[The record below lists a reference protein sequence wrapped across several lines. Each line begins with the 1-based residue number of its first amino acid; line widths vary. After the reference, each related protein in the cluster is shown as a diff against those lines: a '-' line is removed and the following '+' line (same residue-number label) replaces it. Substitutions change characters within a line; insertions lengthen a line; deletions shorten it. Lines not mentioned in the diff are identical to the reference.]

1 MLELRNKS
9 WKPECAL
16 SFNMDWRILVF
27 YLEPEERDKIY
38 SILILLS
45 NIDSLQQAEYYC
57 RLCTVPY
64 QEVND
69 SQ

>member
-1 MLELRNKS
+1 
-9 WKPECAL
+9 
-16 SFNMDWRILVF
+16 MDLRILVF